1 LRKKTKNSHKKS
13 GVIDLTKEIVPAET
27 KYRNRLKPRTDN
39 QKEYIRTVS
48 ENHITFCQ
56 GVAGSGKT
64 HIAIGMALEYLLEN
78 KVKKIVITRPVVE
91 SGEKIGYLP
100 GPQPLDAK
108 ILTPSGWVL
117 MGDIKIGDMV
127 IGRDGLPTK
136 VVGVFPKG
144 IKQVYRITT
153 TDGRST
159 ECCADHLWFTQ
170 TASDKKRNK
179 KGSVKT
185 TKEISLSLLN
195 NNNKINHFL
204 PRNEPVQFI
213 QQKLPMAPYS
223 LGVLLGDGSL
233 SNSITF
239 SNTDNELIEKV
250 NTEMSR
256 IGCYCVKQSP
266 DRISYNIRSN
276 LYNKKTAK
284 GVCVI
289 NTHTG
294 DIAKYSSVGVASQ
307 NLAINNNT
315 LQARCRRSSCVEGL
329 QYSFE
334 NTNKKYTNPAKEII
348 YNLGILGKRAIHK
361 SIPNIYKY
369 SSITDRLELL
379 RGLMDTDG
387 SVKEK
392 TGEAS
397 FCTTSK
403 QLAQDV
409 IELVQSLGGRA
420 KLRSINRRGRTSVL
434 KKTNRIITARH
445 ITYEFTIT
453 LPNDMNPFYISRKA
467 NKYNNN
473 FMHGIGICDI
483 VETVAKP
490 VQCIKVEHPE
500 HLYITD
506 NYIVTHNT
514 AEEKLH
520 PYLLP
525 LLDEVNH
532 FISPAQYNSLKT
544 NNRIEIVPLGL
555 MRGRNFHDSFIV
567 ADECQNASYDQL
579 KMLLTR
585 LGNNSKMVLTGDIS
599 QSDLRRHLQGGF
611 HVLTKL
617 LNNIEGIGISYL
629 DMKDIIRHPII
640 GTILTHLDSYENNG
654 NQTL

>member
-1 LRKKTKNSHKKS
+1 MRKKTKNSHKKS

-100 GPQPLDAK
+100 G
-108 ILTPSGWVL
+108 
-117 MGDIKIGDMV
+117 
-127 IGRDGLPTK
+127 
-136 VVGVFPKG
+136 
-144 IKQVYRITT
+144 
-153 TDGRST
+153 
-159 ECCADHLWFTQ
+159 
-170 TASDKKRNK
+170 
-179 KGSVKT
+179 
-185 TKEISLSLLN
+185 
-195 NNNKINHFL
+195 
-204 PRNEPVQFI
+204 
-213 QQKLPMAPYS
+213 
-223 LGVLLGDGSL
+223 
-233 SNSITF
+233 
-239 SNTDNELIEKV
+239 
-250 NTEMSR
+250 
-256 IGCYCVKQSP
+256 
-266 DRISYNIRSN
+266 
-276 LYNKKTAK
+276 
-284 GVCVI
+284 
-289 NTHTG
+289 
-294 DIAKYSSVGVASQ
+294 
-307 NLAINNNT
+307 
-315 LQARCRRSSCVEGL
+315 
-329 QYSFE
+329 
-334 NTNKKYTNPAKEII
+334 
-348 YNLGILGKRAIHK
+348 
-361 SIPNIYKY
+361 
-369 SSITDRLELL
+369 
-379 RGLMDTDG
+379 
-387 SVKEK
+387 
-392 TGEAS
+392 
-397 FCTTSK
+397 
-403 QLAQDV
+403 
-409 IELVQSLGGRA
+409 
-420 KLRSINRRGRTSVL
+420 
-434 KKTNRIITARH
+434 
-445 ITYEFTIT
+445 
-453 LPNDMNPFYISRKA
+453 
-467 NKYNNN
+467 
-473 FMHGIGICDI
+473 
-483 VETVAKP
+483 
-490 VQCIKVEHPE
+490 
-500 HLYITD
+500 
-506 NYIVTHNT
+506 T